1 MTNSDGAAPRPW
13 RQSRRGRSIAA
24 ALVLAAAAA
33 LSAVTLLA
41 LHWAAGPSAR
51 AQQPGSVLGFVALD
65 RPAHDLGLPSLRG
78 HGTISLAGLAGK
90 PIVMNFWSSTCGPCK
105 RETPALARAATALGS
120 KVAFVGIDT
129 ADLRRQAVAF
139 VDRYKVPYPIA
150 FDPNAQTADRYGITG
165 LPITVF
171 LSPSAK
177 TIVGENVGVLTSA
190 KLDEILRRL
199 YGVT

>member
-1 MTNSDGAAPRPW
+1 MAGDELRAVDQVRGPDRPRPEAQV
-13 RQSRRGRSIAA
+13 RDGRAE
-24 ALVLAAAAA
+24 
-33 LSAVTLLA
+33 
-41 LHWAAGPSAR
+41 
-51 AQQPGSVLGFVALD
+51 Q
-65 RPAHDLGLPSLRG
+65 
-78 HGTISLAGLAGK
+78 
-90 PIVMNFWSSTCGPCK
+90 
-105 RETPALARAATALGS
+105 RETPALARAARALGS

-129 ADLRRQAVAF
+129 ADLRHQAVAF
-139 VDRYKVPYPIA
+139 VDRYKVPYPVA
-150 FDPNAQTADRYGITG
+150 FDPNAKAADRYGVTG